1 MSQSNVPS
9 SPALS
14 SPASGAGV
22 GQMVPAGDGVA
33 SSEVT
38 RVQAA
43 QAQAVHIQSRR
54 QEIREARSAGQRWRR
69 ISRWL
74 GLAIFVTGAALLV
87 LIFWD
92 AYQELQHFQ
101 NPGYLNGEF
110 NSVRDDSMG
119 SIQSVVQSGFAVFG
133 SALLHLLYLLVLGF
147 LASAL
152 AARGIQFFA
161 ASEAVIDEAVVP
173 DETV

>member
-1 MSQSNVPS
+1 
-9 SPALS
+9 
-14 SPASGAGV
+14 
-22 GQMVPAGDGVA
+22 MVPAGEAAAG
-33 SSEVT
+33 SEVS

-43 QAQAVHIQSRR
+43 QAQAAHVQTRR

-74 GLAIFVTGAALLV
+74 GLAIFVIGAGLLV
-87 LIFWD
+87 LLFWD
-92 AYQELQHFQ
+92 AYQEMRHFQ
-101 NPGYLNGEF
+101 DPGYLNNQF
-110 NSVRDDSMG
+110 SHVQDDSEG
-119 SIQSVVQSGFAVFG
+119 AVQGAIQAGFAVFG
-133 SALLHLLYLLVLGF
+133 TAFLHLLYLLVLGF